1 MSAHVNEGA
10 REAIDTATSSVTHH
24 WKRAAEGGATVTF
37 TEGVAGAGGVKVER
51 RSVWGYVAM

>member
-10 REAIDTATSSVTHH
+10 REAIDTATLSVTHH
-24 WKRAAEGGATVTF
+24 WERAAEGGATVTF

-51 RSVWGYVAM
+51 RSV